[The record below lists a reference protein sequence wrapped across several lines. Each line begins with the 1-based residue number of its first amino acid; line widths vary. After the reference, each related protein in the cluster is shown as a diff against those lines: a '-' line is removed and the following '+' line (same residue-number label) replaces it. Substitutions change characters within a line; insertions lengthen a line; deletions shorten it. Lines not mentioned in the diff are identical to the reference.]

1 MSRTAWKQR
10 EREAA
15 KLIGGRRHWAN
26 TGELVDC
33 ESDGLVCQVKER
45 KTLSLAA
52 AEALALEIERV
63 ASYRAKQGIVMVKR
77 SAGRGRPTPWLVI
90 MTAGTFREFHGP
102 LPVDPAHEEEA
113 ACLSPA

>member
-1 MSRTAWKQR
+1 MARTSWKQR

-102 LPVDPAHEEEA
+102 LPVDPLLEEI
-113 ACLSPA
+113 PG